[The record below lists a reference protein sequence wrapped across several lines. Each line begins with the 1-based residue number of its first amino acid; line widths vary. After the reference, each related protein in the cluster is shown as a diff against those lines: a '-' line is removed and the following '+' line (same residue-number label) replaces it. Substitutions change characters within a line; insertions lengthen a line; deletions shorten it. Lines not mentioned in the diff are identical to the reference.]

1 MSDSGDQTNLGQEKN
16 SSKQLLKKTLFPM
29 KGLIFITS
37 FPTFLSSSNLAAK
50 KGLISSHFAQNSTL
64 SGMKRGCSAV
74 ILTDI
79 PGKVPKVLTSIV
91 PK

>member
-1 MSDSGDQTNLGQEKN
+1 MQVIVKIDFVPNERLN
-16 SSKQLLKKTLFPM
+16 ILHF
-29 KGLIFITS
+29 
-37 FPTFLSSSNLAAK
+37 FPTFLSPSNLAAK

-64 SGMKRGCSAV
+64 FGMKTGCSAV